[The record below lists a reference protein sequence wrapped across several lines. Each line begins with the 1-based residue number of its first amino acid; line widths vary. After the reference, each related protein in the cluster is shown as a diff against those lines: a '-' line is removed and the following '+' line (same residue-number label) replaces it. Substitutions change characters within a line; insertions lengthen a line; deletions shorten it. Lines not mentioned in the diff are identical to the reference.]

1 MENKVSLHLRNFND
15 KVKLM
20 NQTGKQ
26 NLVLSAHEARSLQS
40 DIFDLLNQVASLSKQ
55 TNNTNQNSNDV
66 RMDGG
71 RW

>member
-1 MENKVSLHLRNFND
+1 MENNVSLHLRNFND

-55 TNNTNQNSNDV
+55 TDNTNQNSNDV

>member
-55 TNNTNQNSNDV
+55 TDNTNQNSNDV